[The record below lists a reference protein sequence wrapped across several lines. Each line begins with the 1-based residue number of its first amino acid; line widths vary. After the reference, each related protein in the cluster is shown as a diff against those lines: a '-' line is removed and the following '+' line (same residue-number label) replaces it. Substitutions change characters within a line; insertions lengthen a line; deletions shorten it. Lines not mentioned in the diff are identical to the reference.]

1 MEEANVDIKN
11 KLDIVELRGEIKLLR
26 QEVDTVKNNHIWHLQ
41 KSIDGINKVLWTVG
55 FMVLAQFLW
64 VIKTVI
70 MGSETSMATSG
81 TYTFN
86 LDTGE
91 IIQEAYER
99 CGVETKSGYDLK
111 TARRSLNLLLTKWV
125 NDGVNLFTLDLETT
139 NMTKDQ
145 GFVTFNS
152 TSHLDVLDAAIRD
165 NSDSSATSDIILER
179 ISMDEYLAI
188 PSKLNTGK
196 PVQYA
201 VERNSQFTSSASAT
215 HKVYLWPVPD
225 QTYYQFLSWSIKYPQ
240 DVSATYTQN
249 PDIPRRYLPALV
261 SGLAVELAVKKAPD
275 RLAVLKPLYDQD
287 WEKAREEDRE
297 RVSFHVQPQVY

>member
-1 MEEANVDIKN
+1 
-11 KLDIVELRGEIKLLR
+11 
-26 QEVDTVKNNHIWHLQ
+26 
-41 KSIDGINKVLWTVG
+41 
-55 FMVLAQFLW
+55 MV
-64 VIKTVI
+64 
-70 MGSETSMATSG
+70 TSG

-99 CGVETKSGYDLK
+99 CGIETKSGYDLK

-125 NDGVNLFTLDLETT
+125 NDGVNLFTLDLEATD
-139 NMTKDQ
+139 MTKDQ
-145 GFVTFNS
+145 DHITFNS
-152 TSHLDVLDAAIRD
+152 TSHLDILDSAIRD
-165 NSDSSATSDIILER
+165 NSDTSATSDIIIER

-215 HKVYLWPVPD
+215 HKVYLWPIPD
-225 QTYYQFLSWSIKYPQ
+225 QTYYQLLTWSIKYPQ

-249 PDIPRRYLPALV
+249 PDIPRRYLPALI
-261 SGLAVELAVKKAPD
+261 SGLAVELAVKKAPE

-297 RVSFHVQPQVY
+297 RVSFHVLPQVY

>member
-1 MEEANVDIKN
+1 
-11 KLDIVELRGEIKLLR
+11 
-26 QEVDTVKNNHIWHLQ
+26 
-41 KSIDGINKVLWTVG
+41 
-55 FMVLAQFLW
+55 MV
-64 VIKTVI
+64 
-70 MGSETSMATSG
+70 TSG

-99 CGVETKSGYDLK
+99 CGIETKSGYDLK

-145 GFVTFNS
+145 DHITFNS
-152 TSHLDVLDAAIRD
+152 TSHLDILDSAIRD
-165 NSDSSATSDIILER
+165 NSDTSATSDIIIER

-215 HKVYLWPVPD
+215 HKVYLWPIPD
-225 QTYYQFLSWSIKYPQ
+225 QTYYQLLTWSIKYPQ

-249 PDIPRRYLPALV
+249 PDIPRRYLPALI
-261 SGLAVELAVKKAPD
+261 SGLAVELAVKKAPE

-297 RVSFHVQPQVY
+297 RVSFHVLPQVY

>member
-1 MEEANVDIKN
+1 
-11 KLDIVELRGEIKLLR
+11 
-26 QEVDTVKNNHIWHLQ
+26 
-41 KSIDGINKVLWTVG
+41 
-55 FMVLAQFLW
+55 
-64 VIKTVI
+64 
-70 MGSETSMATSG
+70 MATSG

-99 CGVETKSGYDLK
+99 CGIETKSGYDLK

-139 NMTKDQ
+139 DMTKDQ
-145 GFVTFNS
+145 GHITFSS

-165 NSDSSATSDIILER
+165 NSNTSDTSDIILER

-201 VERNSQFTSSASAT
+201 IERNSQFTSSTSAT
-215 HKVYLWPVPD
+215 HKVYLWPIPD

-249 PDIPRRYLPALV
+249 PDIPRRYLPALI
-261 SGLAVELAVKKAPD
+261 SGLAVELAIKKAPD
-275 RLAVLKPLYDQD
+275 RLAVLKPLYEQD

-297 RVSFHVQPQVY
+297 RVSFHVKPQVY

>member
-1 MEEANVDIKN
+1 
-11 KLDIVELRGEIKLLR
+11 
-26 QEVDTVKNNHIWHLQ
+26 
-41 KSIDGINKVLWTVG
+41 
-55 FMVLAQFLW
+55 
-64 VIKTVI
+64 
-70 MGSETSMATSG
+70 MATSG

-99 CGVETKSGYDLK
+99 CGIETKSGYDLK

-125 NDGVNLFTLDLETT
+125 NDGVNLFTLDLETF

-145 GFVTFNS
+145 GYITMDS
-152 TSHLDVLDAAIRD
+152 RIRLDVIDAAIRD
-165 NSDSSATSDIILER
+165 NSNTSDTSDIILER

-201 VERNSQFTSSASAT
+201 VERNSQFTSSTSAT
-215 HKVYLWPVPD
+215 HKVYLWPIPD

-249 PDIPRRYLPALV
+249 PDIPRRYLPALI
-261 SGLAVELAVKKAPD
+261 SGLAVELAIKKVPD

>member
-1 MEEANVDIKN
+1 
-11 KLDIVELRGEIKLLR
+11 
-26 QEVDTVKNNHIWHLQ
+26 
-41 KSIDGINKVLWTVG
+41 
-55 FMVLAQFLW
+55 
-64 VIKTVI
+64 
-70 MGSETSMATSG
+70 MATSG

-145 GFVTFNS
+145 GYITFNS

-165 NSDSSATSDIILER
+165 NSNSSDTSDIILER

-249 PDIPRRYLPALV
+249 PDIPRRYLPALI
-261 SGLAVELAVKKAPD
+261 SGLAVELAIKKVPD

>member
-1 MEEANVDIKN
+1 
-11 KLDIVELRGEIKLLR
+11 
-26 QEVDTVKNNHIWHLQ
+26 
-41 KSIDGINKVLWTVG
+41 
-55 FMVLAQFLW
+55 
-64 VIKTVI
+64 
-70 MGSETSMATSG
+70 MATSG

-145 GFVTFNS
+145 GYITFNS

-165 NSDSSATSDIILER
+165 NSNSSDTSDIILER

-201 VERNSQFTSSASAT
+201 VERNSQFTSSTSAT
-215 HKVYLWPVPD
+215 HKVYLWPIPD

>member
-1 MEEANVDIKN
+1 
-11 KLDIVELRGEIKLLR
+11 
-26 QEVDTVKNNHIWHLQ
+26 
-41 KSIDGINKVLWTVG
+41 
-55 FMVLAQFLW
+55 
-64 VIKTVI
+64 
-70 MGSETSMATSG
+70 MATSG

-125 NDGVNLFTLDLETT
+125 NDGVNLFTLDLETF

-145 GFVTFNS
+145 GFITMDS
-152 TSHLDVLDAAIRD
+152 TVRLDILDAAIRD
-165 NSDSSATSDIILER
+165 NSDTDATSDIIIER

-196 PVQYA
+196 PVQYS
-201 VERNSQFTSSASAT
+201 VERNSQFASSGSNT

-225 QTYYQFLSWSIKYPQ
+225 QTYYQLLSWSIKYPQ

-249 PDIPRRYLPALV
+249 PDIPRRYLPALI

-287 WEKAREEDRE
+287 WEKATSTIRTSKIFKENPWWR
-297 RVSFHVQPQVY
+297 FT

>member
-1 MEEANVDIKN
+1 
-11 KLDIVELRGEIKLLR
+11 
-26 QEVDTVKNNHIWHLQ
+26 
-41 KSIDGINKVLWTVG
+41 
-55 FMVLAQFLW
+55 
-64 VIKTVI
+64 
-70 MGSETSMATSG
+70 MATSG

-145 GFVTFNS
+145 GYVTFNS

-297 RVSFHVQPQVY
+297 RVSFHVQRGYA

>member
-1 MEEANVDIKN
+1 
-11 KLDIVELRGEIKLLR
+11 
-26 QEVDTVKNNHIWHLQ
+26 
-41 KSIDGINKVLWTVG
+41 
-55 FMVLAQFLW
+55 
-64 VIKTVI
+64 
-70 MGSETSMATSG
+70 MATSG

-145 GFVTFNS
+145 GFITFNS

-249 PDIPRRYLPALV
+249 PDIPRRYLPALI
-261 SGLAVELAVKKAPD
+261 SGLAVELAVKKTPD

>member
-1 MEEANVDIKN
+1 
-11 KLDIVELRGEIKLLR
+11 
-26 QEVDTVKNNHIWHLQ
+26 
-41 KSIDGINKVLWTVG
+41 
-55 FMVLAQFLW
+55 
-64 VIKTVI
+64 
-70 MGSETSMATSG
+70 MATSG

-139 NMTKDQ
+139 SMTKDQ
-145 GFVTFNS
+145 GYVTFNS

-201 VERNSQFTSSASAT
+201 VERNSQFTSSTSAT
-215 HKVYLWPVPD
+215 HKVYLWPIPD

>member
-1 MEEANVDIKN
+1 
-11 KLDIVELRGEIKLLR
+11 
-26 QEVDTVKNNHIWHLQ
+26 
-41 KSIDGINKVLWTVG
+41 
-55 FMVLAQFLW
+55 
-64 VIKTVI
+64 
-70 MGSETSMATSG
+70 MATSG

-125 NDGVNLFTLDLETT
+125 NDGVNLFTLDLETF

-145 GFVTFNS
+145 GFITMDS
-152 TSHLDVLDAAIRD
+152 TVRLDILDAAIRD
-165 NSDSSATSDIILER
+165 NS
-179 ISMDEYLAI
+179 AI

-196 PVQYA
+196 PVQYS
-201 VERNSQFTSSASAT
+201 VERNSQFASSGSNT

-225 QTYYQFLSWSIKYPQ
+225 QTYYQLLSWSIKYPQ

-249 PDIPRRYLPALV
+249 PDIPRRYLPALI

-297 RVSFHVQPQVY
+297 RVSFNVLPQVY